1 MCPGQV
7 PGSRSDKVS
16 ERSTTLAPE
25 NDAKSKPPPPPSCLK
40 PPTNAGRRKPAVPE
54 GAHGCLPYSIPLPYP
69 PQRHL
74 GGSQTAS
81 TPGMFASE
89 FLEISFG
96 VETQIFRVAN
106 HLGFGVSERLF
117 DHVLRDVEV
126 LQVQR
131 VRDADEACFLG
142 RDAPVAA
149 DGGAEGLLVAGQDHR
164 YLGPLHERARDHVG
178 VHSLTFDPVRKALR
192 RQVGEPYPEC
202 VAVRLLADVA
212 DDDVLD
218 GGRFRLLDAEDAES
232 PYHVG
237 VHPRP

>member
-7 PGSRSDKVS
+7 PGSRSDTVN

-25 NDAKSKPPPPPSCLK
+25 SDAKSKPPPLPI
-40 PPTNAGRRKPAVPE
+40 VPE
-54 GAHGCLPYSIPLPYP
+54 ATHERLPPHAGCYRPRVKHVAHYSIPLRHTS
-69 PQRHL
+69 QRL
-74 GGSQTAS
+74 FGDSRTAP
-81 TPGMFASE
+81 TFCLFASKI
-89 FLEISFG
+89 LEISFW
-96 VETQIFRVAN
+96 VETQFLRVAN
-106 HLGFGVSERLF
+106 HLGFGVREHLV

-149 DGGAEGLLVAGQDHR
+149 DGRSEGLLVAGQDHR

-202 VAVRLLADVA
+202 VAVR
-212 DDDVLD
+212 
-218 GGRFRLLDAEDAES
+218 
-232 PYHVG
+232 
-237 VHPRP
+237 